1 MNVNKHVPSVGLEI
15 RMLILSVSIWTR
27 QSTTDPCVVGGEGK
41 TNLSSPVHS
50 DFSHYSSNA
59 IPRTSSIHDLLEYQV
74 ASKHQLAPQLAATKK
89 ISSIGKIGKFD
100 LYFCNFKLGQI

>member
-1 MNVNKHVPSVGLEI
+1 MQQI
-15 RMLILSVSIWTR
+15 RVLY
-27 QSTTDPCVVGGEGK
+27 VGGEGK

-74 ASKHQLAPQLAATKK
+74 ASKQQLTPQMATAATKK
-89 ISSIGKIGKFD
+89 ISSTGKIGNLICTLQF
-100 LYFCNFKLGQI
+100 